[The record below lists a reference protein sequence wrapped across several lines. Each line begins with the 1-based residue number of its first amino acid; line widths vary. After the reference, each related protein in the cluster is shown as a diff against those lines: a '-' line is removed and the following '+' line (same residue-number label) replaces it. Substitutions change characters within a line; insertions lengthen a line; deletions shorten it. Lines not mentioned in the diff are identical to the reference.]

1 MIKPPSAE
9 RWGALLVLGPTGSG
23 KTPLG
28 RRLETVGFR
37 GRRCL
42 HFDFGANLRETAGAS
57 AGVFGLAVK
66 ERDVIVR
73 SLQTGALLE
82 NEHFP
87 LALKILTAFLKRR
100 EARKGDLL
108 VLNGF
113 PRHLGQA
120 VGLSSYV
127 QVDMVVVL
135 EAVAEVIAERIRR
148 NAGGDRAG
156 RPDDSEQDIR
166 RKLDI
171 FRTRTIPLMEYYRDA
186 GIPVVPISVAVDT
199 QPENILIRLGSGGI
213 E

>member
-1 MIKPPSAE
+1 MTTPPSSE
-9 RWGALLVLGPTGSG
+9 RLGALLLLGPSGSG

-28 RRLETVGFR
+28 RHLETAGFR

-42 HFDFGANLRETAGAS
+42 HFDFGANLREAAGAS
-57 AGVFGLAVK
+57 GGVSGLTGK
-66 ERDVIVR
+66 ERDIIVR

-87 LALKILTAFLKRR
+87 LALKILMAFLEKSG
-100 EARKGDLL
+100 AAQGDLL

-120 VGLSSYV
+120 VGLASHV
-127 QVDMVVVL
+127 QVEMVVVL
-135 EAVAEVIAERIRR
+135 EAGAEVIGERIRR

-156 RPDDSEQDIR
+156 RLDDSEQDIR
-166 RKLDI
+166 RKLEI
-171 FRTRTIPLMEYYRDA
+171 FRTRTIPLMEYYREA

-199 QPENILIRLGSGGI
+199 RPEDILIRLGSGGI

>member
-1 MIKPPSAE
+1 MTTPPSSE
-9 RWGALLVLGPTGSG
+9 RLGALLLLGPSGSG

-28 RRLETVGFR
+28 RRLETAGFR

-42 HFDFGANLRETAGAS
+42 HFDFGANLREAAGAS
-57 AGVFGLAVK
+57 GGVSGLTGK
-66 ERDVIVR
+66 ERDIIVR

-87 LALKILTAFLKRR
+87 LALQILMAFLEKSG
-100 EARKGDLL
+100 AAQGDLL

-120 VGLSSYV
+120 VGLSSHI
-127 QVDMVVVL
+127 QVEMVVVL
-135 EAVAEVIAERIRR
+135 EAGAGVIMERIRR
-148 NAGGDRAG
+148 NAGRDRAD
-156 RPDDSEQDIR
+156 RLDDSEQDMR
-166 RKLDI
+166 RKLEI
-171 FRTRTIPLMEYYRDA
+171 FRTRTIPLMEYYREA

-199 QPENILIRLGSGGI
+199 RPEDILIRLGSGGI

>member
-1 MIKPPSAE
+1 MIQPPSAE
-9 RWGALLVLGPTGSG
+9 RWGALLMLGPTGSG

-28 RRLETVGFR
+28 RRLETAGFR

-42 HFDFGANLRETAGAS
+42 HFDFGANLREAAGAS
-57 AGVFGLAVK
+57 AGVGGLAGK
-66 ERDVIVR
+66 DRDVIVR

-127 QVDMVVVL
+127 QMEMVVVL
-135 EAVAEVIAERIRR
+135 EAGAEVIAERIRR

-156 RPDDSEQDIR
+156 RLDDSEQDIR

-199 QPENILIRLGSGGI
+199 RPEDILIRLGSGGI